1 MRTLRRVYANALVNR
16 SSQGEHV
23 SAANSW
29 IGQPFPTFNM
39 QSDDRQEWDNERLQ
53 GSWSVLFFYPKD
65 RSPGCSVQ
73 AQTFAK
79 EEQQFAAHGARL
91 FGVSSDSIESH
102 AMFKCDIGGEL
113 ILLSDKKSLL
123 RKKLRL
129 GRTLGIIPHRVT
141 FVIDPQGIVKWVLN
155 SQLGV
160 KKHVYGSLKYL
171 STL

>member
-1 MRTLRRVYANALVNR
+1 LVNR
-16 SSQGEHV
+16 NSHGEVV

-39 QSDDRQEWDNERLQ
+39 QSDDRQEWDNERLH
-53 GSWSVLFFYPKD
+53 GSWSVVFFYPKD

-79 EEQQFAAHGARL
+79 EEQQFAAYGARL

-102 AMFKCDIGGEL
+102 ALFKCDVGGEL
-113 ILLSDKKSLL
+113 VLLSDRKSQL
-123 RKKLRL
+123 REKLRL
-129 GRTLGIIPHRVT
+129 GRTLGIIPQRVT
-141 FVIDPQGIVKWVLN
+141 FVIDPQGTVKWVLN
-155 SQLGV
+155 SQFGV
-160 KKHVYGSLKYL
+160 KRHVYGSLKYL